1 MGPGRTGT
9 LGGRAER
16 AAQEFLVR
24 EGLTP
29 VSNNYRSRG
38 GEIDL
43 IMLHGS
49 CLVFIE
55 VRYRTRADFSSPEMT
70 VDSHKQRKIIRTA
83 AVFIASMQ
91 RFATH
96 TVRFDVVAMT
106 GDGGTAIRWIQ
117 DAFRPQ
123 DSRL

>member
-1 MGPGRTGT
+1 VGPGRTGT
-9 LGGRAER
+9 LGERAER

-24 EGLTP
+24 KGLTP
-29 VSNNYRSRG
+29 VDCNYRSRG

-55 VRYRTRADFSSPEMT
+55 VRFRTCAGFSSPEVT

-83 AVFIASMQ
+83 AVFLARKQQYAM
-91 RFATH
+91 H

-106 GDGGTAIRWIQ
+106 GDGSAGVRWIQ